1 MTNIT
6 DSHLT
11 NIINSDLSR
20 NSFSGSAKVAPV
32 TLIFQKMIEKIE
44 KIIDQLAFQ
53 IFLQKFLKNL

>member
-20 NSFSGSAKVAPV
+20 NSFSDSAKVASV
-32 TLIFQKMIEKIE
+32 RLIFQKMIEQIE
-44 KIIDQLAFQ
+44 KIIDQLTFQ
-53 IFLQKFLKNL
+53 IFFQKFLKNL

>member
-20 NSFSGSAKVAPV
+20 NSFSNSAKVASV
-32 TLIFQKMIEKIE
+32 RQIFQKMIEQIE
-44 KIIDQLAFQ
+44 KIIDQLTF
-53 IFLQKFLKNL
+53 